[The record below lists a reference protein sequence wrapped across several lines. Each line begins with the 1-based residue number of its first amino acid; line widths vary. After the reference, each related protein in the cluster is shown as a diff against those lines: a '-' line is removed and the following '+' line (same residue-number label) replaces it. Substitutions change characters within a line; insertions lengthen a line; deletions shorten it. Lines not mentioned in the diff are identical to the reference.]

1 MCSSCPAG
9 RAGGLPHLPAYRAQ
23 LCTATPLP
31 PSWSGWHSW
40 GQRVS
45 KDERSQQIHG
55 QADAADLLGLNTLD
69 PHSSSQVT
77 PAGKILILK
86 KLRVWCCQPSRVISG
101 ISSAFS
107 KNKVLKKRDHKTVKI
122 VFLSF
127 FFSLLVCI
135 LEMWFVILE
144 SKSWS
149 NENK

>member
-1 MCSSCPAG
+1 MCSPCPSG

-23 LCTATPLP
+23 LCAATPLP

-55 QADAADLLGLNTLD
+55 QADDADSLGLNTLD

-86 KLRVWCCQPSRVISG
+86 KSRVWCCQPSRVISG

-107 KNKVLKKRDHKTVKI
+107 KNKVLKKREQDSQNS
-122 VFLSF
+122 FSF
-127 FFSLLVCI
+127 FFFFFLVCI